1 MQITYPSIL
10 VMALVLA
17 SCGGGGGDS
26 GSGTPTQAATTSL
39 TTNTPTSPTTSPP
52 TTTTPTPT
60 QNNTPR
66 IIDYY
71 GDSTVYGYATG
82 SADGHQ
88 VATPAPKAFADE
100 LPASPSYQVRN
111 EGVSG
116 TTACQL
122 LNGQDGVHPQWSTQ
136 MTSSNATHVIVNH
149 AINDQGKEDLALYK
163 SCLTSL
169 AVIAKQNGK
178 QIIFETP
185 NPIVSSSLDT
195 YVAAMKEVA
204 SQQNAP
210 VIDEYQYLKDYLQGR
225 NPSEIVPDGLHPTDS
240 VYVMKG
246 RFAAQEFQKKCGNFT
261 CAAN

>member
-10 VMALVLA
+10 IMALVLA

-26 GSGTPTQAATTSL
+26 SSVTPTQASTTTSSS
-39 TTNTPTSPTTSPP
+39 TP
-52 TTTTPTPT
+52 TTTPNTTNPTPA
-60 QNNTPR
+60 QNTTPR

-88 VATPAPKAFADE
+88 VAVPAPKAFADA
-100 LPASPSYQVRN
+100 LLASPSHQVRN

-122 LNGQDGVHPQWSTQ
+122 LNGQDGVHPQWAIQ
-136 MTSSNATHVIVNH
+136 MASSNATHVIVNH
-149 AINDQGKEDLALYK
+149 AINDQGKDDIATYK

-169 AVIAKQNGK
+169 AQIAKQNGK

-185 NPIVSSSLDT
+185 NPIATGSIESYAS
-195 YVAAMKEVA
+195 AMKEVA
-204 SQQNAP
+204 LQQNAP
-210 VIDEYQYLKDYLQGR
+210 VIDEYQYLMGYLQGR
-225 NPSEIVPDGLHPTDS
+225 DASVIVPDGLHPTDS
-240 VYVMKG
+240 VYVLKG
-246 RFAAQEFQKKCGNFT
+246 RFAAQEFEKKCGNFT
-261 CAAN
+261 CVAN